1 MFNCH
6 SKLNEYYADYVRL
19 TEDQKKRLAELRD
32 LALERV
38 TEGLDKLG
46 EENKRTYETFD
57 RALNQGSY
65 AMHLNVQDANDDYD
79 IDVALI
85 FKKDDLP
92 TTALAA
98 RQRIADALNLVS
110 NGFQKPPEARTNAV
124 TVWYSDGPHVDLA
137 LYRETDDGLEH
148 AGAEYTKRDP
158 AEVQAW
164 WEKELERLSPK
175 DGAVEKQQLRR
186 VVRWV
191 KAFARSRPSWR
202 LPGGMILTTLV
213 VECFKA
219 DRDRDDVA
227 LRQTLKV
234 LLARLKISTE
244 VYSPV
249 DSTALLTKNDET
261 KGQVRR
267 LKTRLEEQLPK
278 LDVLDGSKVTENE
291 ALKAWGKFFRHKP
304 WSDEAD
310 ADDELAED
318 EKSARLGP
326 QVLDLSVG
334 VAFKENAKPS
344 WLYRGKVVGKSL
356 HLKFTV
362 GGVQLLPRYRYRWT
376 VKNSGDEARAADDL
390 GHVREHDQPV
400 HWERTAY
407 KGEHLMTCEV
417 LDGSRVVA
425 KGSKRI
431 RIATK

>member
-32 LALERV
+32 LALDRV
-38 TEGLDKLG
+38 TEGLEKLG
-46 EENKRTYETFD
+46 EENNRTYETYD
-57 RALNQGSY
+57 RAVNQGSY

-85 FKKDDLP
+85 FKEDDLP

-98 RQRIADALNLVS
+98 RQRIADALNMVS

-124 TVWYSDGPHVDLA
+124 TIWYADGPHVDLA
-137 LYRETDDGLEH
+137 LYRETGDGLEH
-148 AGAEYTKRDP
+148 AGAEYAKRDP
-158 AEVQAW
+158 AEVQDW

-213 VECFKA
+213 VECFKS

-227 LRQTLKV
+227 LRQTLKA

-249 DSTALLTKNDET
+249 DSSSLLTKNEET

-267 LKTRLEEQLPK
+267 LKTRLDEQLPK
-278 LDVLDGSKVTENE
+278 LDVLDGAKVTETE

-310 ADDELAED
+310 ADDELADD
-318 EKSARLGP
+318 EKSARSGP

-334 VAFKENAKPS
+334 VAFKKEGQTKFI
-344 WLYRGKVVGKSL
+344 YRGKPLGKNL
-356 HLKFTV
+356 HLRFAV
-362 GGVQLLPRYRYRWT
+362 GGISLQPRFKFRWT
-376 VKNSGDEARAADDL
+376 VKNSGDEARAANQM
-390 GHVREHDQPV
+390 GHVNEHDQAV
-400 HWERTAY
+400 QWERTAY
-407 KGEHLMTCEV
+407 KGEHLMICEV

-425 KGSKRI
+425 KGTKRI
-431 RIATK
+431 RIGTK

>member
-6 SKLNEYYADYVRL
+6 SKLNQYYADYVRL
-19 TEDQKKRLAELRD
+19 TDEQKKRLAEKRD

-38 TEGLDKLG
+38 TEGLQKLG
-46 EENKRTYETFD
+46 EENKRTYETYD
-57 RALNQGSY
+57 RAVNQGSY

-79 IDVALI
+79 IDVGLI
-85 FKKDDLP
+85 FKNGALP

-110 NGFQKPPEARTNAV
+110 SGFQKPPEARTNAV
-124 TVWYSDGPHVDLA
+124 TIWYADGPHVDLA
-137 LYRETDDGLEH
+137 LYRETDNGLEH
-148 AGAEYTKRDP
+148 AGAEYAKRDP
-158 AEVQAW
+158 AEVQKW
-164 WEKELERLSPK
+164 WEKELGRLSPK

-186 VVRWV
+186 VVRWT

-227 LRQTLKV
+227 LRQTLKA

-249 DSTALLTKNDET
+249 DSTSLLTKNDET

-267 LKTRLEEQLPK
+267 LKTRLEDQLPT
-278 LDVLDGSKVTENE
+278 LDVLDKDKVTETE

-304 WSDEAD
+304 WNNEVDD
-310 ADDELAED
+310 DDELADD
-318 EKSARLGP
+318 EKSARQAP
-326 QVLDLSVG
+326 RVLDLNVG
-334 VAFKENAKPS
+334 VAFKENGEPKFVYLGKP
-344 WLYRGKVVGKSL
+344 LGKAL
-356 HLKFTV
+356 HLKFSV
-362 GGVQLLPRYRYRWT
+362 GGVQLQPRYRFRWT
-376 VKNSGDEARAADDL
+376 VRNTGDEARQAEHM
-390 GHVREHDQPV
+390 GHVNEHEKPV
-400 HWERTAY
+400 QWERTAY

-417 LDGSRVVA
+417 LDGGRVVA
-425 KGSKRI
+425 KGTKRI
-431 RIATK
+431 RIGTK

>member
-6 SKLNEYYADYVRL
+6 SKLNEYYTDHVRL
-19 TEDQKKRLAELRD
+19 TDEQKKRLAELRD

-38 TEGLDKLG
+38 TEGLEKLG
-46 EENKRTYETFD
+46 EENKRTYETYD
-57 RALNQGSY
+57 RHVNQGSY
-65 AMHLNVQDANDDYD
+65 AMHLNVQHADDDYD
-79 IDVALI
+79 IDVGLI
-85 FKKDDLP
+85 FKKDALP

-110 NGFQKPPEARTNAV
+110 VGFQKPPEARTNAV
-124 TVWYSDGPHVDLA
+124 TVWYADGPHVDLA
-137 LYRETDDGLEH
+137 LYRETDSGLEH

-158 AEVQAW
+158 AEIQEW
-164 WEKELERLSPK
+164 WEKELERLSPRE
-175 DGAVEKQQLRR
+175 GSVEKQQLRR

-191 KAFARSRPSWR
+191 KAFARSRSSWR

-219 DRDRDDVA
+219 DHDRDDVA
-227 LRQTLKV
+227 LRQTLKA

-249 DSTALLTKNDET
+249 DRAALLTKNDET

-278 LDVLDGSKVTENE
+278 LDVLDESTLTEPE

-304 WSDEAD
+304 WTDD
-310 ADDELAED
+310 VDDDDELADD
-318 EKSARLGP
+318 ERSASRAP

-334 VAFKENAKPS
+334 VAFRKDGDIKFI
-344 WLYRGKVVGKSL
+344 YRGKPLGKNL
-356 HLKFTV
+356 HLRFSAGGIAVQPRFKF
-362 GGVQLLPRYRYRWT
+362 RWT
-376 VKNSGDEARAADDL
+376 VKNSGDEARVANEM
-390 GHVREHDQPV
+390 GHVREHEKSVQ
-400 HWERTAY
+400 WERTAY
-407 KGEHLMTCEV
+407 KGEHLMICEV

-425 KGSKRI
+425 KGTKRI
-431 RIATK
+431 RIGTK